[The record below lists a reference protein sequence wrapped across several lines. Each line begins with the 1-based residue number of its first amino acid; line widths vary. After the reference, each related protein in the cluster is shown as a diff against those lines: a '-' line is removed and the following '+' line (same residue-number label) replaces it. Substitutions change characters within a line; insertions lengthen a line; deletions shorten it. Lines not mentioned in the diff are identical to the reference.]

1 MDKQTEKQ
9 EFKEKLGSKLS
20 ETNNAQG
27 YIYDDTSK
35 FKAEYSVI
43 ELIQSL
49 NKSKKE

>member
-20 ETNNAQG
+20 ETNNAQCS
-27 YIYDDTSK
+27 IYDDASK
-35 FKAEYSVI
+35 FKAEDSVI

-49 NKSKKE
+49 NKGNNE